1 MDQMDSLINGRLFW
15 ENNVGFQKDSFYFL
29 KKERHLTLC
38 CVNLSYLLVKKK
50 HDTMSEIMI
59 WNV

>member
-1 MDQMDSLINGRLFW
+1 MDSLINGRLFW

-59 WNV
+59 